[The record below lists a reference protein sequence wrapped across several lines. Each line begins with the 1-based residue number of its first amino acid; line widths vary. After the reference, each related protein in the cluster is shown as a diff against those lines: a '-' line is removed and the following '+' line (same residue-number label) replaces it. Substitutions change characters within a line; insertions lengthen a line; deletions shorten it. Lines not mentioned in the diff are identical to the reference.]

1 MTIPFYSEVLQTMQ
15 QLQDNI
21 YMTQLKSS
29 LASKGQDQEWDCF
42 ELPIQN
48 LHTKPQKAMSYYRQQ
63 MG

>member
-42 ELPIQN
+42 ELPI
-48 LHTKPQKAMSYYRQQ
+48 
-63 MG
+63 